1 MAPRLHPRGAMADA
15 SQPPR
20 RRGVAAAW
28 PSIVV
33 LVALALLAWALFL
46 RRGVIPATGTPFV
59 APTVPRTSPPSPA
72 R

>member
-1 MAPRLHPRGAMADA
+1 MAGASH
-15 SQPPR
+15 SQR

-33 LVALALLAWALFL
+33 LAALALLAWAFFL
-46 RRGVIPATGTPFV
+46 RRGVMPATSEPVV
-59 APTVPRTSPPSPA
+59 APTTPRTSPPTPT